1 MNDKA
6 IELETSIYKVTKA
19 LERLKNIGLN
29 VEKYEK
35 LVEDIIEECNKKTSY
50 KADTFFQNAFIE
62 NAYIE
67 AISKLE
73 SVYFEFS
80 KYEVYLKVAS
90 FNQVLKEYILSKE
103 KSENELEQFRER
115 LLLLLNKLKKSET
128 LDYQVEGPLVEDI
141 YHLTYEFIKEE
152 IKGLGISP
160 ILRDLKLD
168 EVHAYNL
175 DKQIVKEL
183 ESLDL
188 KDNKYAFIVKEKNEI
203 DAQGI
208 NATYLDENFISTIIK
223 STASKEELQKKVSF
237 LVKQSICYYSKA
249 KNLEENIEINKTFI
263 EEQKKLKRICLKK
276 IYGNA
281 ALFATSVGIIVGLA
295 VGSFKLS
302 KKIATSKKY
311 TIQVDSYSSTEG
323 KLPLKEET
331 SFKINNSVQLIE
343 YQPYKGPDEYG
354 WFTRT
359 ISTYNLSNIEEMDLK
374 EYLNLNLEILGI
386 RGQDSKEN
394 KTSLSVSD
402 LYKEAYSIV
411 EKRVTNEVFEED
423 YSKGVHI
430 VFFCLL
436 LVLSAL
442 IDFLIEIFLG
452 ETYKDE
458 QGEIHVSWRFKLAL
472 DKLISHYQELMEFQ
486 NNIKEKEN
494 DLKEFYMEAKQL
506 LIDNK
511 EAWHQFEKLLP
522 YLENNAVFNKE
533 IEEVKE
539 NLTRVLKIEENSLKK

>member
-29 VEKYEK
+29 VEKYEQ
-35 LVEDIIEECNKKTSY
+35 LIEDIIEECNKKTSY
-50 KADTFFQNAFIE
+50 KTDTIFQNAFIE

-73 SVYFEFS
+73 SVYFELS

-103 KSENELEQFRER
+103 KNENELEQFRER

-152 IKGLGISP
+152 IKELGISP
-160 ILRDLKLD
+160 LLEDLKLD
-168 EVHAYNL
+168 EVHNYNL

-223 STASKEELQKKVSF
+223 STASEENLKKKVS
-237 LVKQSICYYSKA
+237 LLNEQVNCYYKKA
-249 KNLEENIEINKTFI
+249 KNLEENIETNKTFI
-263 EEQKKLKRICLKK
+263 EEQKKLKRKCLKK

-311 TIQVDSYSSTEG
+311 TIQVESYSSTEG

-331 SFKINNSVQLIE
+331 SFDIDNSVQLIE
-343 YQPYKGPDEYG
+343 YQPYIGPDEYG

-359 ISTYNLSNIEEMDLK
+359 ITTYNLSNIEEMDLK

-394 KTSLSVSD
+394 KPSLSVSD

-411 EKRVTNEVFEED
+411 EKRVTNEVFELE
-423 YSKGVHI
+423 YSKGEHI
-430 VFFCLL
+430 FFFSILL
-436 LVLSAL
+436 ALSAL
-442 IDFLIEIFLG
+442 IDFFIEIFLG
-452 ETYKDE
+452 ENYKDE
-458 QGEIHVSWRFKLAL
+458 LGDIHVSWRFKLAL
-472 DKLISHYQELMEFQ
+472 NNLISHYPELIEFQ

-506 LIDNK
+506 FIENK
-511 EAWHQFEKLLP
+511 EEWIQLENLLP
-522 YLENNAVFNKE
+522 YLENNADFNKD

-539 NLTRVLKIEENSLKK
+539 NLTRVLKIEENSLKN